1 MSHYMNIYTKHD
13 VKHTLLC
20 NIAKFRNS
28 TRISSVQNISD
39 ITDYPSHI
47 VYLWFYLTVVHHSV
61 PTTVHINIIP
71 LWLSKSASPLDFVGI
86 TIVCSCITTDN
97 I

>member
-1 MSHYMNIYTKHD
+1 MNIYTKHD

-47 VYLWFYLTVVHHSV
+47 VYLWFYLTVLDH
-61 PTTVHINIIP
+61 VHINIP
-71 LWLSKSASPLDFVGI
+71 LWLSKSVSPLDFVGI
-86 TIVCSCITTDN
+86 TVVCSCITTDN